1 MKTKSN
7 VHTHSTYCDGK
18 DTLREMI
25 EKAISLNFRSIGF
38 SSHSYTGLSFDES
51 QIKDENIDKYIAEL
65 EALKEEYKDRIR
77 IYKGFEYDSRN
88 SFRHNPIID
97 PRLDYSIGSV
107 HFFHDKGKYFFV
119 DWSLERQDEALEYFG
134 SFRKMALNYF
144 EEVIRFAY
152 TSSYDIVGHFDL
164 ITKFIEKGGYN
175 PEKDAWYIK
184 MSLEALDA
192 VADTDKLF
200 EINTGA
206 IARGYRTSQYPSRFL
221 LERLKERKTK
231 LILTSDCHN
240 RDYLDCYF
248 NEAEALLR
256 SIGINELYELTDD
269 GFKPYS
275 LI

>member
-1 MKTKSN
+1 
-7 VHTHSTYCDGK
+7 
-18 DTLREMI
+18 
-25 EKAISLNFRSIGF
+25 
-38 SSHSYTGLSFDES
+38 
-51 QIKDENIDKYIAEL
+51 
-65 EALKEEYKDRIR
+65 
-77 IYKGFEYDSRN
+77 
-88 SFRHNPIID
+88 
-97 PRLDYSIGSV
+97 
-107 HFFHDKGKYFFV
+107 
-119 DWSLERQDEALEYFG
+119 
-134 SFRKMALNYF
+134 
-144 EEVIRFAY
+144 
-152 TSSYDIVGHFDL
+152 
-164 ITKFIEKGGYN
+164 
-175 PEKDAWYIK
+175 